1 MAITTTDVSLANRG
15 LTRLGL
21 KTIAGFTED
30 SDKARTSDLMY
41 PGIRDSILSMHPWRF
56 ATGKTTLNRLVA
68 TPVNEWKYAYQLPT
82 DLIAG
87 PYAMFN
93 SDQVGALP
101 MTRFEIFEDKVYTD
115 EEKVVVDYRY
125 RPSEAKFPPLFQ
137 ELVVYAFAAAV
148 GQILTDNTKLAT
160 LYHEAAWGT
169 ASDNMRGGF
178 FAVAARE
185 NAASN
190 PAMAIEDRSLVDARF
205 S

>member
-1 MAITTTDVSLANRG
+1 MSITTTDVSLVNRG

-21 KTIAGFTED
+21 KTIAGFAED

-41 PGIRDSILSMHPWRF
+41 PGIRDSIIAMHPWRF
-56 ATGKTTLNRLVA
+56 ATGKGTLNRLTS
-68 TPVNEWKYAYQLPT
+68 TPINEWKYAYQLPT
-82 DLIAG
+82 NLIAG
-87 PYAMFN
+87 PYALFN
-93 SDQVGALP
+93 SAQTGALP

-115 EEKVVVDYRY
+115 EEKVVVDYRFQ
-125 RPSEAKFPPLFQ
+125 PAEARFPPLFQ

-148 GQILTDNTKLAT
+148 GPILTDNAKMAT

-169 ASDNMRGGF
+169 ASDNMRGGM
-178 FAVAARE
+178 FAAAARE

-190 PAMAIEDRSLVDARF
+190 PAMAIEDDSLVVARF